1 MEHAHDSPAGDG
13 HRDHRALGVDIGG
26 TAIKAGVV
34 DTATG
39 EVLDREVV
47 PTPQPATPPAVA
59 ATVRDIAARFD
70 CPGTFG
76 VAFPAIIKDGVS
88 RSAANVDPAWV
99 SAPAR
104 DLFAGATGRHVVVLN
119 DADAAGLAEVRF
131 GAGRGQRGVVL
142 LLTFGTG
149 IGSALFIDGRL
160 VPNTELGHVELDG
173 VDAEDR
179 AAESARANENLS
191 WAEWA
196 GRVRRYLGFLERLFT
211 PNLFIV
217 GGGVSKQADRWV
229 PLLDLTTPVVPAV
242 LRNNAGLVGAAMA
255 ATGEVPA
262 P

>member
-1 MEHAHDSPAGDG
+1 
-13 HRDHRALGVDIGG
+13 
-26 TAIKAGVV
+26 
-34 DTATG
+34 
-39 EVLDREVV
+39 
-47 PTPQPATPPAVA
+47 
-59 ATVRDIAARFD
+59 
-70 CPGTFG
+70 
-76 VAFPAIIKDGVS
+76 
-88 RSAANVDPAWV
+88 
-99 SAPAR
+99 
-104 DLFAGATGRHVVVLN
+104 
-119 DADAAGLAEVRF
+119 
-131 GAGRGQRGVVL
+131 VVL

-173 VDAEDR
+173 ADAEDR

-191 WAEWA
+191 WEEWA

-229 PLLDLTTPVVPAV
+229 PLLGLATPVVPAV

>member
-1 MEHAHDSPAGDG
+1 MEHVHDSPA
-13 HRDHRALGVDIGG
+13 RDHRALGVDIGG

-47 PTPQPATPPAVA
+47 PTPQPATPTAVA
-59 ATVRDIAARFD
+59 AAVRDIATHFD

-88 RSAANVDPAWV
+88 RSAANVDPGWV
-99 SAPAR
+99 GAPAR
-104 DLFAGATGRHVVVLN
+104 DLFAEATGRDVVVLN

-191 WAEWA
+191 WEEWA
-196 GRVRRYLGFLERLFT
+196 GRVRRYLSFLERLFT